1 MVRITWESLG
11 KYWQRTTQWSTN
23 VCTCGLKLITK
34 TFLRHYNVR
43 QRLLN
48 SPIPEGFSYQP
59 VFLEHPSAKSL
70 HLPIITEEGVTS
82 NLLTQKKPITSLSN
96 SGSMLCINK

>member
-1 MVRITWESLG
+1 MGIIRKILAEELLNGQLMYVHVDS
-11 KYWQRTTQWSTN
+11 
-23 VCTCGLKLITK
+23 KLITK

-70 HLPIITEEGVTS
+70 HLPIITEEGVAS
-82 NLLTQKKPITSLSN
+82 NLLTQKKPTTSLSN
-96 SGSMLCINK
+96 SGSMLEGINK

>member
-1 MVRITWESLG
+1 MGVIRKILAEELLNGQLMYVHGDS
-11 KYWQRTTQWSTN
+11 KH
-23 VCTCGLKLITK
+23 ITK

-48 SPIPEGFSYQP
+48 SPIPEGFSYQL
-59 VFLEHPSAKSL
+59 VFLEHSSAKSL

-82 NLLTQKKPITSLSN
+82 NLLTQKKPTTSLSN
-96 SGSMLCINK
+96 SGSMLEGINK